1 MGTPWDCPKTQYG
14 TSSCNLNSDCGDVQ
28 KAMVVTCTNMGAT
41 GRRVFEHARVCVRK
55 LSGILP
61 RLLLAASALVLITIP
76 FTAAIAGEG
85 LPQKLTGTVFIKG
98 DVNDVT
104 WDDAGIAH
112 WEAKGNVYLKFTST
126 EGEIAE
132 LYGDGLL
139 YEKRD
144 FSGAPSHWVS
154 VKGNAKLIYSGNT
167 INAGSM
173 EGFLEPL
180 KLDVASGVVL
190 HSEQL
195 DISSEALSFSS
206 INTQGKNTPDY
217 FVHFPANAK
226 GTFQRTFV
234 EANPVPETAAPFGLP
249 LPIDFRPDFKLLN
262 FEADAGEIQ
271 FDDNGLVSASF
282 PSGGK
287 VETDTGYIF
296 TGDKLSFDGWV
307 QIDAS
312 GCRITGQ
319 DVEITC
325 REMAFLPGEKK
336 LDLKGDV
343 SLGSNEGTV
352 YMDSLGICYDDN
364 GVSVLSA
371 RGNVR
376 IDFTLTLGEDNSV
389 GSTATE
395 NKVDE
400 NKADVNKQLEN
411 KPE

>member
-1 MGTPWDCPKTQYG
+1 LGTTLGPVPLLIGCKIT
-14 TSSCNLNSDCGDVQ
+14 
-28 KAMVVTCTNMGAT
+28 
-41 GRRVFEHARVCVRK
+41 VRT
-55 LSGILP
+55 LSGILL
-61 RLLLAASALVLITIP
+61 RLL
-76 FTAAIAGEG
+76 IAGCALLLVIVPVTRVDATEG
-85 LPQKLTGTVFIKG
+85 LTRELTGTVFIKG

-104 WDDAGIAH
+104 WDDTGIAH
-112 WEAKGNVYLKFTST
+112 WEARGNVYLKFTSA
-126 EGEIAE
+126 EGRIAE
-132 LYGDGLL
+132 LYGDELL

-144 FSGAPSHWVS
+144 LNGVPSHWAS
-154 VKGNAKLIYSGNT
+154 VNGNAKLAYSGNT
-167 INAGSM
+167 INAGSI

-180 KLDVASGVVL
+180 KLDVSSAVEL

-206 INTQGKNTPDY
+206 TIIQDKETPDY
-217 FVHFPANAK
+217 IVNFPAKAN
-226 GTFQRTFV
+226 GTFRRTFV
-234 EANPVPETAAPFGLP
+234 ETNLPTESPVTLGLP
-249 LPIDFRPDFKLLN
+249 LPVDFRPDFELLD
-262 FEADAGEIQ
+262 FEAEGGEIQ
-271 FDDNGLVSASF
+271 FDDNGLVNASF